1 MTKYRQYV
9 QKMID
14 SNKEVFDKFRI
25 IHDKYCLFTDKN
37 SLQDQYNEEGEK
49 VMDIITEWEQR
60 LCLQSE
66 KAGYGSYSANLS
78 EKFHEEIK
86 KLFPMIDY
94 IGLIIDEVDKDK
106 FDIKKIE
113 LL

>member
-1 MTKYRQYV
+1 
-9 QKMID
+9 MID
-14 SNKEVFDKFRI
+14 NNKEVFDKFRI
-25 IHDKYCLFTDKN
+25 IHDKYCLFTDKDF
-37 SLQDQYNEEGEK
+37 LQDEYNQVGEK
-49 VMDIITEWEQR
+49 IMDIITEWEQR

-94 IGLIIDEVDKDK
+94 IGLIVDK
-106 FDIKKIE
+106 FEIKKIE